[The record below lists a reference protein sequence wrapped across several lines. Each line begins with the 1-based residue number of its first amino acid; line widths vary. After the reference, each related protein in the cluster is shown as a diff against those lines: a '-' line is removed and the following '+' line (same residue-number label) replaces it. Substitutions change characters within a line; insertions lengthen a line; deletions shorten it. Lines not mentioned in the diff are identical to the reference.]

1 MNAPTLQNGAR
12 LTLQNGAR
20 LTLQNGAHNRFLRF
34 LPNAWRRALAFKH
47 SQLTCCVLWPVTA
60 NIRMLPALLVC
71 IVAHKSIFGV
81 TFTMPREG
89 QPLQALSFDLL
100 LLVVFD
106 TQCYEDALCPFLSA
120 HCRTFVLQ
128 LQCLVK
134 GTVLSEEGFFSSLI
148 VWALSQL
155 WLCFLPPY
163 FADWIGQ
170 TAAHFQLPSRP

>member
-1 MNAPTLQNGAR
+1 
-12 LTLQNGAR
+12 
-20 LTLQNGAHNRFLRF
+20 
-34 LPNAWRRALAFKH
+34 
-47 SQLTCCVLWPVTA
+47 
-60 NIRMLPALLVC
+60 MLPALLVC

-134 GTVLSEEGFFSSLI
+134 GTVLSEEGFFSSLCG
-148 VWALSQL
+148 
-155 WLCFLPPY
+155 LCHSYGYAFCPLTLLIGLGKLLHIFNSHPAHRLLAKGTY
-163 FADWIGQ
+163 ATLGHCAFAPGG
-170 TAAHFQLPSRP
+170 SRSL